1 MDFYVQH
8 VALKSELL
16 ENQVELLLVEE
27 SAGNIL
33 SGTILIE
40 ESGGNIVISDI
51 KVDPNKHKLRVLR
64 GEETLGQL
72 YTPNL
77 TNCGHLV
84 NSKCGLRKLF
94 NKYM

>member
-1 MDFYVQH
+1 VQH